1 MNNKNNKL
9 NYIKNLIREQV
20 QLEFKRKNN
29 FLNEQELGNNEIEL
43 VFNSSENGGS
53 FFIKDVSKRQNL
65 LSKYKYLNLTGFRRF
80 KGDNTVGTPNLI
92 EFVINLNDYKYKVT
106 KNDFVVSYNDQT
118 KTINVDFKNLSVGGV
133 INLITPKGMKVR
145 HDMRY

>member
-1 MNNKNNKL
+1 MNRRNDKL

-29 FLNEQELGNNEIEL
+29 FLYEQVLPNNEIEL
-43 VFNSSENGGS
+43 IFNSSENGGS

-65 LSKYKYLNLTGFRRF
+65 LSKYRNLNLTGFRRF
-80 KGDNTVGTPNLI
+80 KGDNTIGRPNLI

-106 KNDFVVSYNDQT
+106 KEDFIVSYDDKT
-118 KTINVDFKNLSVGGV
+118 KTINVDFKNLSVGGT
-133 INLITPKGMKVR
+133 INLITPQGMKVQ